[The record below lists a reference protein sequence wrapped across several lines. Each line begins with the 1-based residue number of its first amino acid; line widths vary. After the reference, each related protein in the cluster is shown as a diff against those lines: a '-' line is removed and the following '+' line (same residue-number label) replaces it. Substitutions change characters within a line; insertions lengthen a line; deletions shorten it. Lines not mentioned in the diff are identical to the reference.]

1 MNNSIRNTIIIC
13 LLALVIVGCGRQA
26 QINKGDGLA
35 AIQLY
40 DRNGVQETISN
51 KERTTVYEK
60 SDFLSPQPFAKV
72 VRTYERGD
80 DGTSK
85 AKVTTYHDNGEVWQ
99 YLDTVNGRA
108 CGDFFEWHLNGKKRL
123 QAKVIEGIGDLNIKA
138 QSSWVFDGK
147 SYVWDQN
154 EELIAEVNYEK
165 GMLEGRS
172 VYYHTNGAIAKVIPY
187 VHDKI
192 EGSIN
197 LYDAEG
203 EMIGKTDYTDGERD
217 GVSEYKGSNFIPKR
231 EELYKKGELISGR
244 YWDFEEKVISEI
256 EGGCGSRPL
265 FENGKLIE
273 EREYINGYPE
283 GEVKTYRENGTLETV
298 FHVIDGKKEG
308 EEWCYYDSSDRT
320 KTLQPMLHIIWQ
332 DDEIHGTVRTWYEN
346 GNLESEKEML
356 NNKKNGILLAWYKDG
371 NLMMVE
377 EYQNDTLVSGKYFK
391 KGEESPMTRV
401 VAGSGTATIYNA
413 DGKFINKIEYEEGS
427 PKF

>member
-1 MNNSIRNTIIIC
+1 
-13 LLALVIVGCGRQA
+13 
-26 QINKGDGLA
+26 
-35 AIQLY
+35 
-40 DRNGVQETISN
+40 
-51 KERTTVYEK
+51 
-60 SDFLSPQPFAKV
+60 
-72 VRTYERGD
+72 
-80 DGTSK
+80 
-85 AKVTTYHDNGEVWQ
+85 
-99 YLDTVNGRA
+99 
-108 CGDFFEWHLNGKKRL
+108 
-123 QAKVIEGIGDLNIKA
+123 
-138 QSSWVFDGK
+138 SWVFDGK

-308 EEWCYYDSSDRT
+308 EE
-320 KTLQPMLHIIWQ
+320 
-332 DDEIHGTVRTWYEN
+332 
-346 GNLESEKEML
+346 
-356 NNKKNGILLAWYKDG
+356 
-371 NLMMVE
+371 
-377 EYQNDTLVSGKYFK
+377 
-391 KGEESPMTRV
+391 
-401 VAGSGTATIYNA
+401 
-413 DGKFINKIEYEEGS
+413 
-427 PKF
+427 